1 MYMALILRW
10 WLSQVGNLSRT
21 LLIIFESLQSY
32 DLFLLILLFSEC
44 HYYVSHVILFSL
56 RVLGSGGKIY
66 PFCPNLTADHRSPV
80 LSISVWYWPL
90 GDRQPSFFPYPSLV
104 AWGRWEGDH
113 TTMPDLRVINNHQF
127 SPCMLLTSGAHCF
140 SLISVKYSIYTF
152 H

>member
-1 MYMALILRW
+1 MTRILRW
-10 WLSQVGNLSRT
+10 WLSQAENLSRT
-21 LLIIFESLQSY
+21 LLIILSPYSHVISS
-32 DLFLLILLFSEC
+32 LLIPLFSES

-66 PFCPNLTADHRSPV
+66 PLCSNLSADHRSPV

-90 GDRQPSFFPYPSLV
+90 GDRQPGFFPYPSLA

-113 TTMPDLRVINNHQF
+113 ATIPDLRIINNHQF
-127 SPCMLLTSGAHCF
+127 SPCMLLTSSAHCF
-140 SLISVKYSIYTF
+140 SLTSVKYSIYTF